1 MTNKMAAPVQ
11 LVCRHTDSI
20 CRDYAYLSDNE
31 MAALQTDIM
40 HSTDE
45 ITELLDQVI
54 KEPAGL

>member
-1 MTNKMAAPVQ
+1 MAAPIQ